1 VRSKREVHYVVS
13 RLTDPDDPEGGRDPV
28 GWYPFLELAKREADR
43 LGPCGCVDAEGG
55 TYFFDGSYGR
65 RTQWQADWTN
75 RNVYQGRL
83 KRSRAPQISPIS
95 EHSEV
100 SGLSEISEL

>member
-1 VRSKREVHYVVS
+1 VHYVVS
-13 RLTDPDDPEGGRDPV
+13 RLTDPDDPEGGRDTV
-28 GWYPFLELAKREADR
+28 GWYPFLDLAKREADR
-43 LGPCGCVDAEGG
+43 LGPCACVDAEGG

-83 KRSRAPQISPIS
+83 KRSRAPEIPQIPEIS
-95 EHSEV
+95 QIAELT
-100 SGLSEISEL
+100 GLSEISEI